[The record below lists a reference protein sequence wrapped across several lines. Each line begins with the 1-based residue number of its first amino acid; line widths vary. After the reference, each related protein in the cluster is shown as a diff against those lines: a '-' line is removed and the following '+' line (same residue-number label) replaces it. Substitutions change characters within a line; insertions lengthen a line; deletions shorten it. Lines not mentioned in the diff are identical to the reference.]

1 MATQKDVIQ
10 IDVAG
15 GDKVKEATGYV
26 ENIRKELTKAK
37 AAALNGDG
45 AAAKRVAE
53 LTDKMEDLKD
63 ETRSLQ
69 GSGVEKLKNSF
80 GLLTDGFKNFDGG
93 KIATAFKGIGSAMK
107 AIPILLIV
115 EGIRYMI
122 ENFDELSKG
131 SGILAK
137 VLQGVGAVIDYV
149 KGVINDFTDAIGAT
163 NTALDKQ
170 GEAIKGYSEK
180 VNEALQTQIAGF
192 DRQIAVA
199 KASGKSTVE
208 LEKAKQQAIIDTNL
222 LIAKQIEA
230 FVRAGGEL
238 DDEKKKLLTASLEA
252 IKNAKVSEFVITEND
267 NKAKNE
273 QYKKHLEA
281 KKALDA
287 EFRQTQRDL
296 DLENE
301 KLKAQNLSDLQK
313 QLIGQK
319 KEDLEVQLTE
329 LQGVQDLFDQQTLE
343 KKRAFSE
350 SEKALKKQELD
361 QGLALTSQS
370 LQASQG
376 LSDAFF
382 ALKQQGVK
390 GDAQKELELRKKQFQ
405 VNKAFAI
412 SNAIMTGIMGV
423 QSQLQAG
430 PIIGPILAGIVGV
443 TAALNVAK
451 IASAKFDGGSIDTS
465 GGGSGGVPTLPQA
478 NTNVP
483 VINPAQ
489 NNTPQPVT
497 TFTGNNNNGFN
508 QPTKVFVTEEDMTKS
523 QQRVTRLIDQSQF

>member
-1 MATQKDVIQ
+1 MATEKEVIQ

-15 GDKVKEATGYV
+15 GDKIDKAATSV
-26 ENIRKELTKAK
+26 ASLRKELKEAK
-37 AAALNGDG
+37 SAALNGDG

-131 SGILAK
+131 SGILAT
-137 VLQGVGAVIDYV
+137 VLQGVGKVIDYV

-163 NTALDKQ
+163 NTALEKQ
-170 GEAIKGYSEK
+170 GEAIKTAADK
-180 VNEALQTQIAGF
+180 ANEALSGQIAKY
-192 DRQIAVA
+192 DLLKREAILA
-199 KASGKSTVE
+199 GKSGIEVE
-208 LEKAKQQAIIDTNL
+208 IEKQKAIINTNL
-222 LIAKQIEA
+222 VLAKQIEA

-238 DDEKKKLLTASLEA
+238 DEEKKKQLTANLNA
-252 IKNAKVSEFVITEND
+252 IKGASLTILEVQKAEDKKNNDAYKKNLEEKKKATEEAAAYEKKRRQDELTAEQLQEQAARDLD
-267 NKAKNE
+267 NKAQVADVVLTEAEKNAIKAASSAE
-273 QYKKHLEA
+273 Q
-281 KKALDA
+281 
-287 EFRQTQRDL
+287 T
-296 DLENE
+296 ENE
-301 KLKAQNLSDLQK
+301 LKE
-313 QLIGQK
+313 I
-319 KEDLEVQLTE
+319 
-329 LQGVQDLFDQQTLE
+329 E
-343 KKRAFSE
+343 KR
-350 SEKALKKQELD
+350 KALKKQEL
-361 QGLALTSQS
+361 QEGLALTGQS
-370 LQASQG
+370 LQAAQG

-451 IASAKFDGGSIDTS
+451 IASAKFDGGNIDTS
-465 GGGSGGVPTLPQA
+465 GGGSGGTPALPQA

-483 VINPAQ
+483 VINQQQ
-489 NNTPQPVT
+489 NNQPTT
-497 TFTGNNNNGFN
+497 TFTGNNNNSFKP

>member
-1 MATQKDVIQ
+1 MATEKEVIQ
-10 IDVAG
+10 IEVAG
-15 GDKVKEATGYV
+15 GDKVKEATGHV

-131 SGILAK
+131 SGILAT

-222 LIAKQIEA
+222 LVARQIEA
-230 FVRAGGEL
+230 FVRAGGAL

-252 IKNAKVSEFVITEND
+252 IKNAKVSEFTITAAD
-267 NKAKNE
+267 NKAKE
-273 QYKKHLEA
+273 DQYKKHLEA

-296 DLENE
+296 DLQNE
-301 KLKAQNLSDLQK
+301 RLKAQNLSDLQK

-319 KEDLEVQLTE
+319 KEDLEVE
-329 LQGVQDLFDQQTLE
+329 LQQLQGIQEAFRVSDLQAKTEQAEKE
-343 KKRAFSE
+343 KKLEQDKINNAYS
-350 SEKALKKQELD
+350 
-361 QGLALTSQS
+361 LTSQG
-370 LQASQG
+370 LQAAQS
-376 LSDAFF
+376 LSDGFF
-382 ALKQQGVK
+382 ALKQQGAN
-390 GDAQKELELRKKQFQ
+390 GDAKKELELRKKQFQ

-451 IASAKFDGGSIDTS
+451 IASAKFDGGNIDTS
-465 GGGSGGVPTLPQA
+465 GGGSGGTPALPQA

-483 VINPAQ
+483 VINQQQ
-489 NNTPQPVT
+489 NNQPTT
-497 TFTGNNNNGFN
+497 TFTGNNNNSFKP

-523 QQRVTRLIDQSQF
+523 QQRVTKLIEQSQF